1 MHFSN
6 WQNKCTAAWLIVL
19 SIIAIVLGAA
29 WLNKDIRIQTNIF
42 ALLPET
48 HQDARLEKAQQYVS
62 DKLNNKVFVV
72 LDAKD
77 DASLKQ
83 ATQDIQSEVKQSDL
97 FQPLKPQL
105 DNEKFAKALY
115 QHKVGL
121 LNENDKA
128 LLEQKDYQALTEQSM
143 LQMMSPGM
151 PITAELLQQDPLLFF
166 PRYAMGLSA
175 LQSQTDIQLED
186 GFATIRDDKGISRL
200 LVLELK
206 SSPYNIDYQEQTASF
221 IEALNQKI
229 KQHNVEPHWTGTL
242 MFAQFGTSSA
252 QEEISTIG
260 VGSTLGILLLVWFG
274 FRSVRPMLTE
284 MVAVGTGCLVAFAAT
299 YLVFDEIHLMTL
311 VFGASLIGVCVDFSF
326 YFMALQ
332 SQHRHVNGFKVLTP
346 VLPSLFVGLLTTL
359 FAYVV
364 LSFTPFPGFRQIA
377 VFSMVGLTAAWI
389 TSILLLPRLPA
400 LNAEPAI
407 RTLSFI
413 GKIRSFVQANNPLR
427 YGLILVI
434 LLVTTSSLFFLKS
447 NDDIRN
453 LQSMD
458 QKLKQ
463 EDQYVRDRFMQQQ
476 GSDYFVV
483 SGTTPQELE
492 KNEQTLLL
500 QLEQLKQD
508 GEVEGFQALGQWLP
522 SIQQQQ
528 HNIQLLE
535 QIPRETLTEYAQAM
549 QLDTQDI
556 LSWQQRLKQQPLLT
570 EKIFAE
576 HPLAFLQMSATER
589 LVMLQGIHNNQAIQS
604 LMGEDVQLLQPVHQ
618 LSQLFKEHRI
628 HAQWLLLSAIALLM
642 IGLGVLYG
650 KKSILPL
657 VLPVTMALMTTFAIQ
672 AWLGVEINLFSI
684 MGTFLIMGI
693 GVDYAIFYRHGHD
706 HSQVV
711 GMALFLCMMSTFFGF
726 GLLSFS
732 QTYAIHCFGLTVLL
746 GVIFAFI
753 YATLFTSSDDK
764 HVVINNISQRAE
776 GLE

>member
-6 WQNKCTAAWLIVL
+6 WQNKCTAAWLIIL
-19 SIIAIVLGAA
+19 SIIAIMLGVA
-29 WLNKDIRIQTNIF
+29 WLNKDIHIQTNIF

-48 HQDARLEKAQQYVS
+48 HQDERLEKAQQYVS
-62 DKLNNKVFVV
+62 EKLNDKIFLV

-77 DASLKQ
+77 DASLNHVTQEIQ
-83 ATQDIQSEVKQSDL
+83 AEVKQSDL
-97 FQPLKPQL
+97 FHPLKPQL

-121 LNENDKA
+121 LNESDKT

-151 PITAELLQQDPLLFF
+151 PITAELLKQDPLLFF

-175 LQSQTDIQLED
+175 LQTQTDIQLED
-186 GFATIRDDKGISRL
+186 GFATIRDEKGISRL

-206 SSPYNIDYQEQTASF
+206 NSPYNIEYQEKTAHF
-221 IEALNQKI
+221 IDELNLKI
-229 KQHNVEPHWTGTL
+229 KQYQVQPHWTGTL
-242 MFAQFGTSSA
+242 MFAQFGTNSA

-326 YFMALQ
+326 YFMAMQ
-332 SQHRHVNGFKVLTP
+332 SQHRHIDGFSVLKP

-434 LLVTTSSLFFLKS
+434 LVVTTTSLFFLKS

-483 SGTTPQELE
+483 SGKTSQELE
-492 KNEQTLLL
+492 KNEQDLLL
-500 QLEQLKQD
+500 KLEELKNSGKLD
-508 GEVEGFQALGQWLP
+508 GFQALGQWLP
-522 SIQQQQ
+522 STQQQQ

-535 QIPRETLTEYAQAM
+535 QIPRGTLTEYAQAM
-549 QLDTQDI
+549 QLDPND
-556 LSWQQRLKQQPLLT
+556 LLAWQNQLKQQPLLT
-570 EKIFAE
+570 DKIFAD
-576 HPLAFLQMSATER
+576 HPLAFLQMSSTER
-589 LVMLQGIHNNQAIQS
+589 LVMLQGVQNNQA
-604 LMGEDVQLLQPVHQ
+604 LKTLVNANVQLLQPVNQ
-618 LSQLFKEHRI
+618 LSELFKEHRI
-628 HAQWLLLSAIALLM
+628 QAQWLLGLAIILLM
-642 IGLGVLYG
+642 LGLGFIYG
-650 KKSILPL
+650 KKSVLPL

-672 AWLGVEINLFSI
+672 VWLGVEINLFSI

-706 HSQVV
+706 HPQVV
-711 GMALFLCMMSTFFGF
+711 GMALFLCMMSTFFSF

-732 QTYAIHCFGLTVLL
+732 QTYAIHCFGLTALL

-764 HVVINNISQRAE
+764 HVVVQQYQSKN
-776 GLE
+776 

>member
-121 LNENDKA
+121 LNENDKT

-221 IEALNQKI
+221 IKALNQKI

-483 SGTTPQELE
+483 SGTTPQELQ

-500 QLEQLKQD
+500 KLEQLKQD
-508 GEVEGFQALGQWLP
+508 GKVEGFQALGQWLP

-535 QIPRETLTEYAQAM
+535 QIPRETLTKYAQVM

-556 LSWQQRLKQQPLLT
+556 LSWQERLKQQP
-570 EKIFAE
+570 
-576 HPLAFLQMSATER
+576 
-589 LVMLQGIHNNQAIQS
+589 
-604 LMGEDVQLLQPVHQ
+604 
-618 LSQLFKEHRI
+618 
-628 HAQWLLLSAIALLM
+628 
-642 IGLGVLYG
+642 
-650 KKSILPL
+650 
-657 VLPVTMALMTTFAIQ
+657 
-672 AWLGVEINLFSI
+672 
-684 MGTFLIMGI
+684 
-693 GVDYAIFYRHGHD
+693 
-706 HSQVV
+706 
-711 GMALFLCMMSTFFGF
+711 
-726 GLLSFS
+726 
-732 QTYAIHCFGLTVLL
+732 
-746 GVIFAFI
+746 
-753 YATLFTSSDDK
+753 
-764 HVVINNISQRAE
+764 
-776 GLE
+776 

>member
-6 WQNKCTAAWLIVL
+6 WQNKCTAAWLIIL
-19 SIIAIVLGAA
+19 SIIAIVLGVA
-29 WLNKDIRIQTNIF
+29 WLNKDIHIQTNIF

-48 HQDARLEKAQQYVS
+48 HQDERLEKAQQYVS
-62 DKLNNKVFVV
+62 EKLNDKIFLV

-77 DASLKQ
+77 DASLNHVTQKIQ
-83 ATQDIQSEVKQSDL
+83 AEVKQSDL
-97 FQPLKPQL
+97 FHPLKPQL

-121 LNENDKA
+121 LNESDKT

-151 PITAELLQQDPLLFF
+151 PITAELLKQDPLLFF

-175 LQSQTDIQLED
+175 LQTQTDIQLED
-186 GFATIRDDKGISRL
+186 GFATIRDEKGISRL

-206 SSPYNIDYQEQTASF
+206 NSPYNIEYQEKTAHF
-221 IEALNQKI
+221 IDELNLKI
-229 KQHNVEPHWTGTL
+229 KQYQVQPHWTGTL
-242 MFAQFGTSSA
+242 MFAQFGTNSA

-326 YFMALQ
+326 YFMAMQ
-332 SQHRHVNGFKVLTP
+332 SQHRHIDGFSVLKP

-364 LSFTPFPGFRQIA
+364 LSFTPFSGFRQIA

-434 LLVTTSSLFFLKS
+434 LVVTTTSLFFLKS

-483 SGTTPQELE
+483 SGKTSQELE
-492 KNEQTLLL
+492 KNEQDLLL
-500 QLEQLKQD
+500 KLEELKNSGKLD
-508 GEVEGFQALGQWLP
+508 GFQALGQWLP
-522 SIQQQQ
+522 STQQQQ

-535 QIPRETLTEYAQAM
+535 QIPRGTLTEYAQAM
-549 QLDTQDI
+549 QLDPND
-556 LSWQQRLKQQPLLT
+556 LLAWQNQLKQQPLLT
-570 EKIFAE
+570 DKIFAD
-576 HPLAFLQMSATER
+576 HPLAFLQMSSTER
-589 LVMLQGIHNNQAIQS
+589 LVMLQGVQNNQA
-604 LMGEDVQLLQPVHQ
+604 LKTLVNANVQLLQPVNQ
-618 LSQLFKEHRI
+618 LSELFKEHRI
-628 HAQWLLLSAIALLM
+628 QAQWLLGLAIILLM
-642 IGLGVLYG
+642 LGLGFIYG
-650 KKSILPL
+650 KKSVLPL

-672 AWLGVEINLFSI
+672 VWLGVEINLFSI

-706 HSQVV
+706 HPQVV
-711 GMALFLCMMSTFFGF
+711 GMALFLCMMSTFFSF

-732 QTYAIHCFGLTVLL
+732 QTYAIHCFGLTALL

-764 HVVINNISQRAE
+764 HVVVQQYQSKN
-776 GLE
+776 